1 MKMMRILV
9 RYNDL
14 TLMLKFFIIFLV
26 AFGMV
31 ISVNGATGCVLNSN
45 LTKIYTSLQSGTTYR
60 STTSST
66 ALSGCVYKQTTSPCT
81 VSGSGPAFLGDTAIL
96 NCPID
101 NYTWLILLSIGGL
114 GFAYI
119 RKKNLILN

>member
-1 MKMMRILV
+1 
-9 RYNDL
+9 
-14 TLMLKFFIIFLV
+14 MLKFFIVFLV

-66 ALSGCVYKQTTSPCT
+66 ALSGCVYKQTTNSCT
-81 VSGSGPAFLGDTAIL
+81 VSGLGAGFKGDTTIL

-101 NYTWLILLSIGGL
+101 NYVWLILLSLGGL
-114 GFAYI
+114 GFMHI
-119 RKKNLILN
+119 RKKSSLIPFKNLL

>member
-1 MKMMRILV
+1 MI
-9 RYNDL
+9 
-14 TLMLKFFIIFLV
+14 KFFIVFLF

-31 ISVNGATGCVLNSN
+31 LSVKATTGCILNSN
-45 LTKIYTSLQSGTTYR
+45 LTKIYTSVQNGTNYK
-60 STTSST
+60 SNSSST
-66 ALSGCVYKQTTSPCT
+66 ALAGCTYKQTTSPCT

-101 NYTWLILLSIGGL
+101 NYTWLILVSFGGL
-114 GFAYI
+114 GFVYI